1 MFKDI
6 GFPFFAGLIIYN
18 TLRGKVSVGGYG
30 YITRKEHPIYFW
42 IITPLLICVATILL
56 LLALNDFYHRFSA

>member
-6 GFPFFAGLIIYN
+6 GFLFIAGLIIYDS
-18 TLRGKVSVGGYG
+18 LSGKVSGKGYR

-42 IITPLLICVATILL
+42 IITPVLICVATILL
-56 LLALNDFYHRFSA
+56 LLAFNDFYHRFSA